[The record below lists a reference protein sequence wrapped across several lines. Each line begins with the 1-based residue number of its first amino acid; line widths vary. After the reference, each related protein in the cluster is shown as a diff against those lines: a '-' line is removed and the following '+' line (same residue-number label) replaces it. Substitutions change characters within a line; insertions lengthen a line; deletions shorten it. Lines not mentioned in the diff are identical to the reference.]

1 MARILVTETIAD
13 GGLDRL
19 RAAGHTVDVQE
30 GLSPA
35 QLIEAIKGAHALIIR
50 SATDVTAEVLAA
62 GTDLIVVGRAGI
74 GLDNVDTKAATERG
88 VMVVNA
94 PQSNILSAAEHTMA
108 LLLSMARNVPQ
119 AHAALVAGRW
129 ERSRWTGVELAD
141 KTLGVVGLGRIGKLV
156 AQRAMAFGMKIVAYD
171 PFVSPEMARKMNIDI
186 VDLDTLLAVSDFVT
200 LHVAKT
206 PETVGLLN
214 AERLAKAKKGIRIVN
229 VARGGII
236 VESDLADA
244 IRSGHVGG
252 AAIDV
257 FDKEPTTESP
267 LFDLPEVVVTPHLGA
282 STHEAQDKAGD
293 TIAEMVGLAL
303 AGEFV
308 PFAVNVNAAEASET
322 VRPFLS
328 LAERLG
334 ATFGGLATGVESLE
348 ISYEGEIGGYDTRIL
363 TLSLL
368 KGFFGRISDDPVSY
382 VNAPKMA
389 EERGIT
395 VTETTTTTAHNFVN
409 LITIRGGAHS
419 LAGTLMGLD
428 GEARLVMVDDHRVDV
443 PPANHMLV
451 VRNDDRP
458 GMIGLVGTIVGEAGL
473 NIADMDVGQAPSGAS
488 AMMVLSITGA
498 VPAEVCERL
507 RAVEGIVSVDAIGGF
522 HTSLGQ
528 RGNGPWL
535 QSGRDPGRLC
545 PCVLSPWSFYFVR
558 RVPHMAPANLLRPRA
573 GGFFRSPARF
583 CFFPQKHY
591 LPRKAPL

>member
-1 MARILVTETIAD
+1 ME
-13 GGLDRL
+13 
-19 RAAGHTVDVQE
+19 
-30 GLSPA
+30 
-35 QLIEAIKGAHALIIR
+35 
-50 SATDVTAEVLAA
+50 
-62 GTDLIVVGRAGI
+62 
-74 GLDNVDTKAATERG
+74 
-88 VMVVNA
+88 
-94 PQSNILSAAEHTMA
+94 
-108 LLLSMARNVPQ
+108 
-119 AHAALVAGRW
+119 GRW

-141 KTLGVVGLGRIGKLV
+141 KTFGVIGLGRIGKLV

-171 PFVSPEMARKMNIDI
+171 PFVSPEMARRMNIEL
-186 VDLDTLLAVSDFVT
+186 VDLDTLLANSDFVT
-200 LHVAKT
+200 IHVAKT
-206 PETVGLLN
+206 PETVGLIN
-214 AERLAKAKKGIRIVN
+214 AERLAKAKQGIRIIN
-229 VARGGII
+229 VARGGIV

-252 AAIDV
+252 AALDV

-334 ATFGGLATGVESLE
+334 SLFGGLVGSVTSLE
-348 ISYEGEIGGYDTRIL
+348 IAYEGEIGGYDTRIL

-395 VTETTTTTAHNFVN
+395 VTESATTTSHHFVN
-409 LITIRGGAHS
+409 LITVRAGGHNLS
-419 LAGTLMGLD
+419 GTLVGLD
-428 GEARLVMVDDHRVDV
+428 GEARLVTVDDHRVDV

-458 GMIGLVGTIVGEAGL
+458 GMIGIVGTIVGQAGV
-473 NIADMDVGQAPSGAS
+473 NIADMDVGQAASGAS
-488 AMMVLSITGA
+488 AMMVLATA
-498 VPAEVCERL
+498 EPVPADVREAL
-507 RAVEGIVSVDAIGGF
+507 RAVEGIVSVD
-522 HTSLGQ
+522 SL
-528 RGNGPWL
+528 
-535 QSGRDPGRLC
+535 
-545 PCVLSPWSFYFVR
+545 
-558 RVPHMAPANLLRPRA
+558 
-573 GGFFRSPARF
+573 
-583 CFFPQKHY
+583 
-591 LPRKAPL
+591 